1 MATMN
6 FKHFAEE
13 IDAIMARDPAARSRL
28 EVALTYPG
36 FHAVLAHRL
45 AHALW
50 RRGWRV
56 LGRVISQAARWFTG
70 IEIHPGATIG
80 RRLFIDHGMGVVI
93 GETAELGD
101 DVTLYQD
108 ITLGG
113 VSPSVNSAAQV
124 NKKRHPTLRD
134 RVIVGAGA
142 QVLGG
147 ITVGEGAKVGA
158 NAVVVTD
165 VPAGALAVGIPA
177 KVSLPRGAQASG
189 DFAAYG
195 LPSGA
200 LPDPV
205 ARAIEGLLDQVTRL
219 QARVAM
225 LEGEVNGSGVNGTGL
240 NDAGLN
246 SAGPRAAAEAGAI
259 EDRSGQ
265 DGRPET
271 RW

>member
-1 MATMN
+1 MAAMN
-6 FKHFAEE
+6 FKHFAED
-13 IDAIMARDPAARSRL
+13 IDSIIARDPAARSRL

-45 AHALW
+45 SHALW
-50 RRGWRV
+50 VRGWRV
-56 LGRVISQAARWFTG
+56 LARFVSQAARWVTG

-93 GETAELGD
+93 GETAEIGD
-101 DVTLYQD
+101 DVTMYQD

-113 VSPSVNSAAQV
+113 TSPSVNASAQV

-142 QVLGG
+142 QVLGA
-147 ITVGEGAKVGA
+147 ITVGHGAKVGA

-165 VPAGALAVGIPA
+165 VPPGALMVGIPA
-177 KVSLPRGAQASG
+177 KIAAPRGADAG

-195 LPSGA
+195 LPNGV

-205 ARAIEGLLDQVTRL
+205 ARAIEGLMDQVVRL
-219 QARVAM
+219 QGRVAL
-225 LEGEVNGSGVNGTGL
+225 LEGELDGKVVRAAPENGGERIPGTG
-240 NDAGLN
+240 DEARR
-246 SAGPRAAAEAGAI
+246 SDFAAE
-259 EDRSGQ
+259 
-265 DGRPET
+265 
-271 RW
+271 

>member
-50 RRGWRV
+50 RRGWRI
-56 LGRVISQAARWFTG
+56 LGRVVSQAARWFTG

-80 RRLFIDHGMGVVI
+80 RRLFIDHGMGVVV
-93 GETAELGD
+93 GETAEIGD
-101 DVTLYQD
+101 DVTMYQD

-113 VSPSVNSAAQV
+113 ISPSVNSAAQV
-124 NKKRHPTLRD
+124 NMKRHPTLRD
-134 RVIVGAGA
+134 RVIIGAGA

-177 KVSLPRGAQASG
+177 KVSAPRGAATG

-200 LPDPV
+200 VPDPV
-205 ARAIEGLLDQVTRL
+205 ARAIEGLMEQVSRL
-219 QARVAM
+219 QARVGM
-225 LEGEVNGSGVNGTGL
+225 LESELNGAVSRTVSETTVIELHPARMAETEG
-240 NDAGLN
+240 
-246 SAGPRAAAEAGAI
+246 AAKGG
-259 EDRSGQ
+259 SS
-265 DGRPET
+265 
-271 RW
+271 

>member
-113 VSPSVNSAAQV
+113 ISPSVNSAAQV

-177 KVSLPRGAQASG
+177 KVSPPKGTQPAG

-205 ARAIEGLLDQVTRL
+205 ARAIEGLMDQVARL
-219 QARVAM
+219 QARVGV
-225 LEGEVNGSGVNGTGL
+225 LEGELNGKALNGTEL
-240 NDAGLN
+240 HNAVSR
-246 SAGPRAAAEAGAI
+246 SASEASAI
-259 EDRSGQ
+259 EEASGQ
-265 DGRPET
+265 DGRPES
-271 RW
+271 RC

>member
-56 LGRVISQAARWFTG
+56 LARVVSQAARWFTG

-113 VSPSVNSAAQV
+113 ISPSVNSAAQV
-124 NKKRHPTLRD
+124 NTKRHPTLRD

-147 ITVGEGAKVGA
+147 ITVGEDAKVGA
-158 NAVVVTD
+158 NAVVVSD

-177 KVSLPRGAQASG
+177 KVSPPKGAQASG

-205 ARAIEGLLDQVTRL
+205 ARAIEGLMDQVSRL
-219 QARVAM
+219 QARVGV
-225 LEGEVNGSGVNGTGL
+225 LEGELNGV
-240 NDAGLN
+240 
-246 SAGPRAAAEAGAI
+246 AARPASETTAI
-259 EDRSGQ
+259 ETTPGQ
-265 DGRPET
+265 DGRPES
-271 RW
+271 RC

>member
-1 MATMN
+1 MAAMN
-6 FKHFAEE
+6 FKHFAED
-13 IDAIMARDPAARSRL
+13 IDSIIARDPAARSRL

-45 AHALW
+45 SHALW
-50 RRGWRV
+50 VQGWRV
-56 LGRVISQAARWFTG
+56 LARVISQAARWITG

-93 GETAELGD
+93 GETAEIGD
-101 DVTLYQD
+101 DVTMYQD

-113 VSPSVNSAAQV
+113 TSPSVNSAAQA

-142 QVLGG
+142 QVLGA
-147 ITVGEGAKVGA
+147 ITVGHGAKVGA

-165 VPAGALAVGIPA
+165 VPPGALMVGIPA
-177 KVSLPRGAQASG
+177 KIAAPRGADAG

-195 LPSGA
+195 LPNGV

-205 ARAIEGLLDQVTRL
+205 ARAIEGLVDQVTRL
-219 QARVAM
+219 QGRVAL
-225 LEGEVNGSGVNGTGL
+225 LEGELNGNVVRPAPENGAERIPGTG
-240 NDAGLN
+240 DEARR
-246 SAGPRAAAEAGAI
+246 SDVAAE
-259 EDRSGQ
+259 
-265 DGRPET
+265 
-271 RW
+271 

>member
-1 MATMN
+1 MAAMN
-6 FKHFAEE
+6 FKHFAED
-13 IDAIMARDPAARSRL
+13 IDSIIARDPAARSRL

-45 AHALW
+45 SHALW
-50 RRGWRV
+50 VRGWRV
-56 LGRVISQAARWFTG
+56 LARFVSQAARWVTG

-93 GETAELGD
+93 GETAEIGD
-101 DVTLYQD
+101 DVTMYQD

-113 VSPSVNSAAQV
+113 TSPSVNASAQV

-142 QVLGG
+142 QVLGA
-147 ITVGEGAKVGA
+147 ITVGHGAKVGA

-165 VPAGALAVGIPA
+165 VPPGALMVGIPA
-177 KVSLPRGAQASG
+177 KIAAPRGADAG

-195 LPSGA
+195 LPNGV

-205 ARAIEGLLDQVTRL
+205 ARAIEGLVDQVARL
-219 QARVAM
+219 QGRLAL
-225 LEGEVNGSGVNGTGL
+225 LEGELNGKVV
-240 NDAGLN
+240 
-246 SAGPRAAAEAGAI
+246 RAAPDNGADRISGTSDEANRTDVAAE
-259 EDRSGQ
+259 
-265 DGRPET
+265 
-271 RW
+271 

>member
-28 EVALTYPG
+28 EVVLTYPG

-56 LGRVISQAARWFTG
+56 LGRVVSQAARWFTG

-80 RRLFIDHGMGVVI
+80 RRLFIDHGMGVVV
-93 GETAELGD
+93 GETAEIGD
-101 DVTLYQD
+101 DVTMYQD

-113 VSPSVNSAAQV
+113 ISPSVNSAAQV
-124 NKKRHPTLRD
+124 NTKRHPTLRD
-134 RVIVGAGA
+134 RVIIGAGA

-147 ITVGEGAKVGA
+147 ITVGEGAKIGA

-177 KVSLPRGAQASG
+177 KVSAPRGVASG

-205 ARAIEGLLDQVTRL
+205 ARAIEGLMDQVSRL
-219 QARVAM
+219 QARVGM
-225 LEGEVNGSGVNGTGL
+225 LESELNGAVSRPASETTVIEL
-240 NDAGLN
+240 HPA
-246 SAGPRAAAEAGAI
+246 RMAETEAVAKGG
-259 EDRSGQ
+259 SS
-265 DGRPET
+265 
-271 RW
+271 